1 MPSRGVQQLL
11 TLPPAPDSAR
21 TARRFVSEVLRAAR
35 ADDFVDTTTLL
46 ASELVTN
53 GIVHAH
59 TDLQILVEATAT
71 WVRVEVV
78 DGNPRLPSRR
88 EYDENA
94 TTGRGLEMVEL
105 LADDFGV
112 EPVDGGGKRVWF
124 RLGAVPG
131 TPVEPGQ
138 ADAGHLAPAV
148 PITLLGL
155 PITLYTAW
163 QQHAEALLRE
173 ATIASLDK
181 PEVEHG
187 DWPLAGRALG
197 ALADAAA
204 KIFGLREQD
213 VEVSDVTLHVDR
225 DAVHFFP
232 ILREMLATAT
242 VMSEAGQLLVPP
254 SLPEIAAIRRW
265 VCDEIA
271 RQSAGLPPTTWVDPC
286 ADDAAPPTA
295 AAATLAEVREAPYA
309 AMAADAGNRI
319 VAVSP
324 AAAALLGWEPA
335 DLEGRR
341 LVSIVPPRLRD
352 KHIAGFTRHLLDGH
366 TTVLGHPYTTQALHR
381 DGTEIEIT
389 LVVERRPDP
398 LTRAL
403 FIARLAATDD

>member
-1 MPSRGVQQLL
+1 VSTGGVQQLL

-21 TARRFVSEVLRAAR
+21 AARRFVGDVLHAAR
-35 ADDFVDTTTLL
+35 ADAFVDTATLL

-59 TDLQILVEATAT
+59 TDLQVVVEATVT

-78 DGNPRLPSRR
+78 DGNSRLPARR

-94 TTGRGLEMVEL
+94 STGRGLEMVEL

-124 RLGAVPG
+124 RLGVVPG
-131 TPVEPGQ
+131 TPTESAEPS
-138 ADAGHLAPAV
+138 DDHLAPAV
-148 PITLLGL
+148 PIQLEHL
-155 PITLYTAW
+155 PVPLYTAW

-173 ATIASLDK
+173 ATIASLDDGGAD
-181 PEVEHG
+181 EHG

-213 VEVSDVTLHVDR
+213 VALADVTLHVDG
-225 DAVHFFP
+225 DAVPFFP

-242 VMSEAGQLLVPP
+242 AMSEAGQLLVPP
-254 SLPEIAAIRRW
+254 ALPEIAALRRW
-265 VCDEIA
+265 VCAAIA
-271 RQSAGLPPTTWVDPC
+271 RQSAGLPPTPWVEQP
-286 ADDAAPPTA
+286 ADDAAPLEVA
-295 AAATLAEVREAPYA
+295 AVTLAEIREAPYA
-309 AMAADAGNRI
+309 AMAADAANRI

-324 AAAALLGWEPA
+324 AAAELLGWEPG

-352 KHIAGFTRHLLDGH
+352 RHIAGFTRYLLDGR
-366 TTVLGHPYTTQALHR
+366 TTILGRPYTTHALRR
-381 DGTEIEIT
+381 DGSEIEIT
-389 LVVERRPDP
+389 LVVEHRSDP
-398 LTRAL
+398 ATRAL
-403 FIARLAATDD
+403 FVARLTGD

>member
-1 MPSRGVQQLL
+1 MPTRGVQQLL
-11 TLPPAPDSAR
+11 TLPPAPDSAGV
-21 TARRFVSEVLRAAR
+21 ARRFVAQVLRAAR
-35 ADDFVDTTTLL
+35 AESFVDTTALL

-59 TDLQILVEATAT
+59 TDLQVLVEATAS

-131 TPVEPGQ
+131 TPVEPGRSEGG
-138 ADAGHLAPAV
+138 DLAPAV

-155 PITLYTAW
+155 PVTLYTAW

-173 ATIASLDK
+173 ATLASLD
-181 PEVEHG
+181 EREIEHG

-204 KIFGLREQD
+204 RIFGLREQD
-213 VEVSDVTLHVDR
+213 VDVADVTLHVDR

-232 ILREMLATAT
+232 ILREMLGTAT

-271 RQSAGLPPTTWVDPC
+271 RQSAGLPPTVWVSPGS
-286 ADDAAPPTA
+286 DDAATPTA
-295 AAATLAEVREAPYA
+295 AAVTLAEVRDAPYA
-309 AMAADAGNRI
+309 AMAADAANRI

-324 AAAALLGWEPA
+324 AAAAMLGWEPA
-335 DLEGRR
+335 ELEGRR

-352 KHIAGFTRHLLDGH
+352 RHIAGFMRHLLDGRA
-366 TTVLGHPYTTQALHR
+366 TVLGHPYTTQALHR
-381 DGTEIEIT
+381 DGTEVQVT
-389 LVVERRPDP
+389 LLVERRSDP
-398 LTRAL
+398 STRAL
-403 FIARLAATDD
+403 FVARLATSDD